1 MKRNNKKGFTLTE
14 MIVVIA
20 IIGILAGVLIPT
32 ITGYIKKAR
41 LSNDGQIAA
50 SMTDEIERYCIE
62 NNLDQKKLTG
72 LDIRTILI
80 YKDFNLNPESDN
92 YAFLYNYTERIV
104 ELIKVD
110 DIQIASSLTANDDIT
125 EVSEGYYLISKGESE
140 LETAVSE
147 LALGNYEAF
156 TSLLTSAKYEDYKEF
171 VTTNYNPDTTL
182 YLNYIG
188 VVNSNLSS
196 SENQYTKVVFCE
208 KTNYLIKYYFD
219 LNIIANNPKLLNSDF
234 RFIAAGSEDLAEK
247 LGIKKTNIIALNS
260 VGSSIECTYSDTDI
274 TADKL
279 DAKLNLTEDSSYE
292 EVKNA
297 GFYFTAEQIQKLSY
311 KLGENVNSS
320 SQIISS
326 VSAVDYEK
334 GIWKLSVIFMGDEGL
349 IGYKEIYFTRF

>member
-1 MKRNNKKGFTLTE
+1 MNKKRNKGFTLTE

-32 ITGYIKKAR
+32 ITGYIKKAH

-80 YKDFNLNPESDN
+80 YKDFNLNPESNN
-92 YAFLYNYTERIV
+92 YAFLYNYAERIV
-104 ELIKVD
+104 ELVKVD

-188 VVNSNLSS
+188 VVNSNLST

-274 TADKL
+274 TAEKL
-279 DAKLNLTEDSSYE
+279 DAKLNLTEDSSFE